1 MCKYDPEGPCDPR
14 IAEADK
20 AHKLDWL
27 AAHGWLTEPCE
38 TCPHFYL
45 NWIATEGVQTWRATL
60 ATARAYW
67 HSAAELK
74 RKRTI
79 LPPEWEPQPLFWA
92 VFVPEMVY
100 SRPQGESLIEKIKA
114 AYRIEDLAE
123 SLTEI
128 RWRGDRG
135 MGKCPFHAD
144 GSPSFSVDRAKQRWN
159 CFAGCG
165 KGDVIDLYKLAKER
179 GLLNGNV

>member
-20 AHKLDWL
+20 AYKLDWMG
-27 AAHGWLTEPCE
+27 AHAYATEPCSD
-38 TCPHFYL
+38 CPWFYL
-45 NWIATEGVQTWRATL
+45 NWVATEGVQTWRATL

-92 VFVPEMVY
+92 VFVPERVY
-100 SRPQGESLIEKIKA
+100 AKPIDGTLIEKLKA
-114 AYRIEDLAE
+114 HYRIEIEAE
-123 SLTEI
+123 NLTQI
-128 RWRGDRG
+128 RWRGSKGQGR
-135 MGKCPFHAD
+135 CPFHDD
-144 GSPSFSVDRAKQRWN
+144 GSPSFTVDINSQRWKCWAGCGSGDVLDLLRLAKQR
-159 CFAGCG
+159 
-165 KGDVIDLYKLAKER
+165 
-179 GLLNGNV
+179 NVV